1 VRLGKNILYRCLL
14 GVPPVLGSVLC
25 LTPGLST
32 ASIPQEPADCQAALV
47 IPQSNEANIFTPQ
60 QEVDLGDVI
69 SGYVVPNHR
78 PIDDDALTAHLRAIG
93 DRLIAQLPSTDL
105 RFRFYLADW
114 PQANAFSIVGGRVYV
129 ARKLISFARSEDE
142 VAGVLAHELGHI
154 VTHQQAIDF
163 SRYFQQVGIHEVGDA
178 RDIYDKFNRFLESRS
193 KVKEKK
199 QHGED
204 EQVGA
209 DHVAIELMTRAGYD
223 PQAFPTFFDR
233 LTENKGKTGGWWSD
247 FLQSTPPNA
256 KRYRELL
263 STMKRL
269 PTGCGTA
276 RRADDARDFATWRA
290 AVLRWSSSM
299 RRESLHNVMWRK
311 SLDPPLVED
320 FHTLRFS
327 PDGKYI
333 LAQDSNSLFIITHQ
347 PFEFAFR
354 IDAPAARPAQ
364 FTPDS
369 TAVVFYDRELRVE
382 RWDLTSRQRAQSDEV
397 VIQKSCLQTRLAP
410 DGRTLACING
420 EFDLLLVDIQTGDHI
435 LERSH
440 FYKPKLDVEGGIGSF
455 RIVFQIH
462 YLNMEFS
469 PDGRYFVAAA
479 KNGNSLAFEI
489 ATRQEVPLRG
499 AAKEAVGASFTF
511 LDTSRIV
518 GVGGQQ
524 GRNSVVARFP
534 DGELIERV
542 DLGSSEP
549 SRVAHGNYL
558 LLRPIRDY
566 AVGVLDL
573 ETNEIIRASK
583 DPALDIYDKDCV
595 SQLKSGELGMFEG
608 TAKPVATLLVP
619 RGPMGRLHVSAVS
632 EDFSWLAVSFSQHG
646 AIWNLTNGQM
656 AFNLRGFNG
665 AWFGEE
671 GVLYAEFPKDDKS
684 GHTLAHVNLR
694 SHAFTEAQDLTQE
707 TMRQRER
714 YLVNLHPPG
723 KPNPTDVD
731 AKPERDNPTREG
743 VDFRFSD
750 ILHDAPHNEVLDVSD
765 VHNGSLIW
773 SIPFPKEVPRIFWDV
788 QCDRVSF
795 VWHGSGAGVKAERQR
810 AADASSIPVS
820 SKDSNYV
827 VEVVQLSTGKVRGG
841 IEIDTHENAFWIS
854 AIWAAGDYV
863 LVSDSLSRQTVYS
876 LGDQRMI
883 GRIVGRVVGFIAV
896 TQPIIVIEPGNGRLQ
911 FYDPTRLTPLD
922 ELTFSRSLSLIRF
935 TGDGKKLFVVKNDQ
949 VAYLIDVSQITTRQA
964 SEPRSASPSTAKGQ

>member
-1 VRLGKNILYRCLL
+1 MPQQSAGCQTALDI
-14 GVPPVLGSVLC
+14 PGS
-25 LTPGLST
+25 S
-32 ASIPQEPADCQAALV
+32 
-47 IPQSNEANIFTPQ
+47 EANIFTPQ

-69 SGYVVPNHR
+69 AQFVVPSHR
-78 PIDDDALTAHLRAIG
+78 PIDDDALAAHMRAIA
-93 DRLIAQLPSTDL
+93 DRLIVQLPPTGL

-129 ARKLISFARSEDE
+129 ARKLISFAKSEDE

-163 SRYFQQVGIHEVGDA
+163 TRYFQQVGITEVGDA

-199 QHGED
+199 EHGED
-204 EQVGA
+204 EQLGA
-209 DHVAIELMTRAGYD
+209 DHVAIEVMARAGYD
-223 PQAFPTFFDR
+223 PQAFPAFFDR
-233 LTENKGKTGGWWSD
+233 LTENKGKMGGWWSD

-263 STMKRL
+263 KTMKSL
-269 PTGCGTA
+269 PSGCGTA
-276 RRADDARDFATWRA
+276 RASGEAADFAAWRA
-290 AVLRWSSSM
+290 AVLRSSSTM
-299 RRESLHNVMWRK
+299 LRENLHNVVWRK

-320 FHTLRFS
+320 FHTLKFS
-327 PDGKYI
+327 SDGKYI
-333 LAQDSNSLFIITHQ
+333 LAQDSSSVYVITRQ
-347 PFEFAFR
+347 PFEFVFR

-369 TAVVFYDRELRVE
+369 AGVVFYDRELRVE
-382 RWDLTSRQRAQSDEV
+382 RWELESRQRVQAEEV
-397 VIQKSCLQTRLAP
+397 VVHKTCLQTRLAP

-420 EFDLLLVDIQTGDHI
+420 EYDLVLVDIATGDHI
-435 LERSH
+435 LERNH
-440 FYKPKLDVEGGIGSF
+440 FYKPKLEVEGGISSF
-455 RIVFQIH
+455 RIIFQIN

-469 PDGRYFVAAA
+469 PDGRYFLAAA

-511 LDTSRIV
+511 LDSDRIV

-534 DGELIERV
+534 GGELIQHV
-542 DLGSSEP
+542 DLGSSQP

-573 ETNEIIRASK
+573 ETNEIVRASK
-583 DPALDIYDKDCV
+583 DPALDIYDKNCI

-608 TAKPVATLLVP
+608 TAKPVATLMVP
-619 RGPMGRLHVSAVS
+619 RGPMGRLHATAVS

-665 AWFGEE
+665 AWFGDD
-671 GVLYAEFPKDDKS
+671 GALYAEFPKDDKS
-684 GHTLAHVNLR
+684 GHTVAHVNLS
-694 SHAFTEAQDLTQE
+694 SHAFTDAQKLDQE
-707 TMRQRER
+707 TMVQRGPF
-714 YLVNLHPPG
+714 LVNLHPPG
-723 KPNPTDVD
+723 K
-731 AKPERDNPTREG
+731 AKPADADTKHESNYATSEG
-743 VDFRFSD
+743 IDFRFSD
-750 ILHDAPHNEVLDVSD
+750 IIQDAPHNEVLDVSD
-765 VHNGSLIW
+765 VLNGSLLW

-788 QCDRVSF
+788 PSDRVSF
-795 VWHGSGAGVKAERQR
+795 VWQGSGAGVKAERQR
-810 AADASSIPVS
+810 AADASTIPVS
-820 SKDSNYV
+820 NKDSNYV

-841 IEIDTHENAFWIS
+841 VEIDTHENAFRIS
-854 AIWAAGDYV
+854 GIWAAGDYV
-863 LVSDSLSRQTVYS
+863 LVSDSFGRQTAYS
-876 LGDQRMI
+876 LGDHRLI
-883 GRIVGRVVGFIAV
+883 GRIVGRVVGFIAAP
-896 TQPIIVIEPGNGRLQ
+896 QPIVVIEPGHGRLQ
-911 FYDPTRLTPLD
+911 FYDPTRLIPLD
-922 ELTFSRSLSLIRF
+922 ELTFSRALSLIRF
-935 TGDGKKLFVVKNDQ
+935 TSDGKRLFVVKSDQ
-949 VAYLIDVSQITTRQA
+949 VAYLIDVSQITTRHV
-964 SEPRSASPSTAKGQ
+964 PDPKSTSISNTKTQ

>member
-1 VRLGKNILYRCLL
+1 MLYRRLL
-14 GVPPVLGSVLC
+14 RVLPILACVLC
-25 LTPGLST
+25 VAPGIST
-32 ASIPQEPADCQAALV
+32 APVPQESVGCQTALV
-47 IPQSNEANIFTPQ
+47 IPKSNEANIFTPQ

-69 SGYVVPNHR
+69 AGFVAPSHR
-78 PIDDDALTAHLRAIG
+78 PIEDDALAAHLRAIG
-93 DRLIAQLPSTDL
+93 DRLIAQLPPTDL

-129 ARKLISFARSEDE
+129 ARKLISFARTEDE

-163 SRYFQQVGIHEVGDA
+163 TRYFQQVGINEVGDA
-178 RDIYDKFNRFLESRS
+178 RDIYDKFNRFLENRS

-204 EQVGA
+204 EQLGA
-209 DHVAIELMTRAGYD
+209 DNVAIEVVTRAGYD

-247 FLQSTPPNA
+247 LMQNTPPNA

-263 STMKRL
+263 KTMKTL

-276 RRADDARDFATWRA
+276 RAAGEAADFATWRA
-290 AVLRWSSSM
+290 AVLRSSSTM
-299 RRESLHNVMWRK
+299 RRENLHNVVWRK

-327 PDGKYI
+327 PNGKYI
-333 LAQDSNSLFIITHQ
+333 LAQDSNSLYIMTRQ

-369 TAVVFYDRELRVE
+369 TGVVFYDRELRVE
-382 RWDLTSRQRAQSDEV
+382 RWDLSGRQRAQADEV
-397 VIQKSCLQTRLAP
+397 VIQKTCLQTRLAP
-410 DGRTLACING
+410 DGHTLACINR
-420 EFDLLLVDIQTGDHI
+420 EYDLVLVDVATGDHI
-435 LERSH
+435 FERNH
-440 FYKPKLDVEGGIGSF
+440 FYKPKLELEGGISSF
-455 RIVFQIH
+455 RIIFQIN

-499 AAKEAVGASFTF
+499 SAKEAVATSFTF
-511 LDTSRIV
+511 LDAERV
-518 GVGGQQ
+518 AGVSGQH
-524 GRNSVVARFP
+524 GEKSLVARFP
-534 DGELIERV
+534 SGELIQRV
-542 DLGSSEP
+542 DLGSARP

-573 ETNEIIRASK
+573 QTNDIIRASK
-583 DPALDIYDKDCV
+583 EPALDIYDKNCV

-608 TAKPVATLLVP
+608 TAKPVATLMVP
-619 RGPMGRLHVSAVS
+619 RGPMGRLHATAVS
-632 EDFSWLAVSFSQHG
+632 DDFSWLAVSFSQHG

-665 AWFGEE
+665 AWFGD
-671 GVLYAEFPKDDKS
+671 GGALYAEFPKDDKS
-684 GHTLAHVNLR
+684 GHTVAHVNLS
-694 SHAFTEAQDLTQE
+694 SHAFTETQE
-707 TMRQRER
+707 LDQENMVQRGR
-714 YLVNLHPPG
+714 YLVYLHPPG
-723 KPNPTDVD
+723 KPKPSGAD
-731 AKPERDNPTREG
+731 AKGEKNDPTSEG
-743 VDFRFSD
+743 IDFRFLD
-750 ILHDAPHNEVLDVSD
+750 TLQEPAHNQVLDVSD
-765 VHNGSLIW
+765 VRSGSPTW
-773 SIPFPKEVPRIFWDV
+773 SIPFPKEVPRIYWDI

-795 VWHGSGAGVKAERQR
+795 VWQGNGAGVKAERQR

-820 SKDSNYV
+820 NKDSNYV
-827 VEVVQLSTGKVRGG
+827 VEVVELSTGKVRGG
-841 IEIDTHENAFWIS
+841 VEIDTHENAFGIS
-854 AIWAAGDYV
+854 GIWAAGDFV
-863 LVSDSLSRQTVYS
+863 LISDSLGRQTAYS

-883 GRIVGRVVGFIAV
+883 GRIIGRVVGFIAAP
-896 TQPIIVIEPGNGRLQ
+896 QPVIVIEPGQGRLQ

-935 TGDGKKLFVVKNDQ
+935 TSDGKKLFVVKSDQ
-949 VAYLIDVSQITTRQA
+949 VAYLIDVSQITA
-964 SEPRSASPSTAKGQ
+964 PGVPDPKSSSSAAAKMP